1 MKPNESKRCQS
12 CWTGR
17 ALQSHLHS
25 QHRGGR
31 QCLLQPSSN
40 PSSTE
45 VPGTLSRVFWWGL
58 GFFWGLGVKGTEKE
72 GMRFKPWVTVQA
84 LCSLTCHSE
93 TGLSQR
99 FCWPELPEW
108 SMKEFWSIWAISV
121 HSNFKTHA
129 LGTE

>member
-1 MKPNESKRCQS
+1 MNPKDARVAGQVELCKVTCTPNIAEAGSASYSLLAIPHPPRYLAPS
-12 CWTGR
+12 
-17 ALQSHLHS
+17 AEYF
-25 QHRGGR
+25 GGAWD
-31 QCLLQPSSN
+31 SSGGGG
-40 PSSTE
+40 E
-45 VPGTLSRVFWWGL
+45 GDG
-58 GFFWGLGVKGTEKE
+58 KE